1 MIEPDAAARRYG
13 GYSGRTT
20 GLGIQDFQDEL
31 LAKNNDAKLTD
42 EQLLQAM
49 RDEFPTAKGQ
59 IFTADL
65 QTRLK
70 RLDEMRRLFN
80 RRTHDNQAI
89 VPPRGGVNR
98 WDKYGHVILK

>member
-1 MIEPDAAARRYG
+1 
-13 GYSGRTT
+13 
-20 GLGIQDFQDEL
+20 
-31 LAKNNDAKLTD
+31 
-42 EQLLQAM
+42 M

-65 QTRLK
+65 KTRLK

-80 RRTHDNQAI
+80 RRAHDNQAI